1 MQKERQLVSIR
12 VAPDLSS
19 VKVKFKEIVTLELE
33 EGQEDNHRSVRE
45 YSTKSIDRPHPDL
58 VESLTKLRR
67 HGLKILNLE
76 LKDEARTIKQW
87 TVLAVKIDGDMV
99 MEQARIQ
106 MTLGLKVES
115 TGKVPDLKV
124 PQIAMWPKE
133 GEGTY
138 HDIAKMT
145 AIVEDLVEEVWSY
158 LFEGK
163 FETEVNGQLALF
175 PNHREA
181 LSAEHFINRLEK
193 EKERGLMKA

>member
-12 VAPDLSS
+12 IAPDLSS

-33 EGQEDNHRSVRE
+33 EGQEDNQRSVRQ
-45 YSTKSIDRPHPDL
+45 YSTTSIDRPHPDL

-87 TVLAVKIDGDMV
+87 CVLAVKIDGDMV

-115 TGKVPDLKV
+115 TGKVSDLKV

-138 HDIAKMT
+138 HDVAKMT
-145 AIVEDLVEEVWSY
+145 SIVEDLVEEVWSY

-181 LSAEHFINRLEK
+181 LSAEHFINKLEK